1 MTGNTEHAATRRR
14 VGTWPRAKKKAVFR
28 PSIFLKRDPKRG
40 PPDKVISPRY
50 FGSGVAPSNDGAER
64 KTFNRGQNK
73 GEQVSKRRILQR
85 WQMRSAR
92 GFGTMYKEN
101 AKKSKTKREKH
112 INYFRVRIVPRNG
125 LRAKKSEQIA
135 KEKNHEGAIR
145 GLPLE
150 RGPFL
155 RPARPAGACILAT
168 G

>member
-1 MTGNTEHAATRRR
+1 MRHSPFQLLTGQHRRAGQQKANSAALANEE
-14 VGTWPRAKKKAVFR
+14 RAGVR
-28 PSIFLKRDPKRG
+28 H
-40 PPDKVISPRY
+40 KVQ
-50 FGSGVAPSNDGAER
+50 
-64 KTFNRGQNK
+64 K
-73 GEQVSKRRILQR
+73 
-85 WQMRSAR
+85 
-92 GFGTMYKEN
+92 N

-168 G
+168 GFTLGPKKFLDGAPLAISWPQKRSRSRLPCLAFVHQRP